1 MILGIDASNIRAGGG
16 VTHLINILTS
26 IGTDTRKYD
35 FSRVIVWGGKDT
47 LEKLPEREWLDL
59 RTINK
64 LNNSRFQRVLWLFF
78 GLSAK
83 ARAANCDVL
92 LIPGGLYFGNFRP
105 YIAICQ
111 TLLPFEY
118 NEVARYGFSARTLR
132 LIALRFGQSKTFSN
146 SNANIFLSHYAE
158 ELVSKIKGVKN
169 IPRKIIH
176 HGAKVSFMGKIKKQN
191 IESDKIQLLY
201 VSTIDLYK
209 HQWNVIAAVAKLRK
223 EGINAHLTLIG
234 GSYKKALDKIN
245 SIITIVDPERE
256 FIKYEGIVDYRE
268 VFSYYVQA
276 DIFVFASTCE
286 NLPVILL
293 EAMSEELPIACSNK
307 RPMLDILKDGGLY
320 FDSESISSITR
331 CLRYLIDN
339 PDLQKILAARA
350 NKYSQLY
357 SWDICVVETLS
368 LIKTIYENKLYE

>member
-1 MILGIDASNIRAGGG
+1 VILGIDASNIRGGGG

-26 IGTDTRKYD
+26 IGTNTHNYNFK
-35 FSRVIVWGGKDT
+35 SVIVWGGSDT
-47 LEKLPEREWLDL
+47 IKKLPEREWLDL

-64 LNNSRFQRVLWLFF
+64 LNNSRFQRLLWLFF

-83 ARAANCDVL
+83 ARTANCDVL

-105 YIAICQ
+105 YVAICQ

-118 NEVARYGFSARTLR
+118 KEVARYGFSARTLR

-146 SNANIFLSHYAE
+146 SNANIFLSQYAE
-158 ELVSKIKGVKN
+158 ELVSKIKGVKD
-169 IPRKIIH
+169 IPRKIIP
-176 HGAKVSFMGKIKKQN
+176 HGAKVNFKGKTKK
-191 IESDKIQLLY
+191 IESNIIQLLY

-209 HQWNVIAAVAKLRK
+209 HQWNVISAVSNLRK
-223 EGINAHLTLIG
+223 EGLNVNLTLIG
-234 GSYKKALDKIN
+234 GSYKKALDKMNALIN
-245 SIITIVDPERE
+245 IVDPERE

-268 VFSYYVQA
+268 VFSYYVEA

-293 EAMSEELPIACSNK
+293 EAMSEGLPIACSNK

-320 FDSESISSITR
+320 FNSESISSITDS
-331 CLRYLIDN
+331 LRYLIEN
-339 PDLQKILAARA
+339 PGLQENLVTRA

-357 SWDICVVETLS
+357 SWGDCAVETFS
-368 LIKTIYENKLYE
+368 LIKTVYENKLHE

>member
-16 VTHLINILTS
+16 VTHLINILNS
-26 IGTDTRKYD
+26 IGTNTHTSEFK
-35 FSRVIVWGGKDT
+35 RVIVWGGSNTIK
-47 LEKLPEREWLDL
+47 ELPEREWLDL
-59 RTINK
+59 RTIHK
-64 LNNSRFQRVLWLFF
+64 LNNSRVQRVLWLFF
-78 GLSAK
+78 GLSAEARK
-83 ARAANCDVL
+83 ADCNVL

-105 YIAICQ
+105 YVAICQ
-111 TLLPFEY
+111 TLLPFEFK
-118 NEVARYGFSARTLR
+118 EVARYGFSARTLR
-132 LIALRFGQSKTFSN
+132 LIALRFGQSKTFSS
-146 SNANIFLSHYAE
+146 SNANIFLSQYAE
-158 ELVSKIKGVKN
+158 ELVSKIKGVQD

-176 HGAKVSFMGKIKKQN
+176 HGAKVSFKGTIKKQN

-209 HQWNVIAAVAKLRK
+209 HQWNVISAVSKLRK

-245 SIITIVDPERE
+245 SIIAIVDPERE
-256 FIKYEGIVDYRE
+256 FIKYEGVVDYRE
-268 VFSYYVQA
+268 VFTYYDQA

-293 EAMSEELPIACSNK
+293 EAMSEVLPIACSNK

-320 FDSESISSITR
+320 FDSESISSITN

-339 PDLQKILAARA
+339 TDLQDILVARA

-357 SWDICVVETLS
+357 SWDVCAVETFS
-368 LIKTIYENKLYE
+368 LIKTVYENKLL

>member
-1 MILGIDASNIRAGGG
+1 VILGIDASNIRGGGG

-26 IGTDTRKYD
+26 IGTNTHNYNFK
-35 FSRVIVWGGKDT
+35 SVIVWGGSDT
-47 LEKLPEREWLDL
+47 IKKLPEREWLDL

-64 LNNSRFQRVLWLFF
+64 LNNSRFQRLLWLFF

-83 ARAANCDVL
+83 ARTANCDVL

-105 YIAICQ
+105 YVAICQ

-118 NEVARYGFSARTLR
+118 KEVARYGFSARTLR

-146 SNANIFLSHYAE
+146 SNANIFLSQYAE
-158 ELVSKIKGVKN
+158 ELVTKIKGVKD
-169 IPRKIIH
+169 IPRKIIP
-176 HGAKVSFMGKIKKQN
+176 HGAKVNFKGKTKK
-191 IESDKIQLLY
+191 IESNIIQLLY

-209 HQWNVIAAVAKLRK
+209 HQWNVISAVSNLRK
-223 EGINAHLTLIG
+223 EGLNVNLTLIG
-234 GSYKKALDKIN
+234 GSYKKALDKMNAVIN
-245 SIITIVDPERE
+245 IVDPERE

-268 VFSYYVQA
+268 VFSYYVEA

-293 EAMSEELPIACSNK
+293 EAMSEGLPIACSNK

-320 FDSESISSITR
+320 FNSESISSITDS
-331 CLRYLIDN
+331 LRYLIEN
-339 PDLQKILAARA
+339 PGLQENLVTRA

-357 SWDICVVETLS
+357 SWGDCAVETFS
-368 LIKTIYENKLYE
+368 LIKTVYENKLHE